1 MGLKALTALI
11 SGGLAY
17 IITVLLSLLFGLPL
31 KEVLLRGLIALSLFA
46 GAGWIFI
53 ILIKTLQQNGEEEP
67 EEDEVEDK
75 DFAPL
80 NPPILETSEKK
91 GD

>member
-1 MGLKALTALI
+1 MRLRALTALI

-31 KEVLLRGLIALSLFA
+31 KEVLLRGLIALGLFA

-53 ILIKTLQQNGEEEP
+53 ILIKALQQNGEEEP
-67 EEDEVEDK
+67 EDEVEGK

-80 NPPILETSEKK
+80 NPPILETSKEK